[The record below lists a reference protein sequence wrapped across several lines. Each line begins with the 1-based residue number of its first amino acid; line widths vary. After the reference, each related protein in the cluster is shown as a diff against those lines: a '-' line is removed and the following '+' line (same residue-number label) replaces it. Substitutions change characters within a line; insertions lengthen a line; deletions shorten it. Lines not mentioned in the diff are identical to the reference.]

1 MNACGAELDSAAAA
15 EDAELA
21 DEPDFAGADITASA
35 AAADAD
41 VKPAD
46 ITAELAQQ
54 SVEARPGMPDAG
66 LTLNFSPALTSMP

>member
-1 MNACGAELDSAAAA
+1 MDSAAAA

-21 DEPDFAGADITASA
+21 DEPDFAGADTTASA
-35 AAADAD
+35 AAAGAD

-54 SVEARPGMPDAG
+54 SVEARPSTPDAG
-66 LTLNFSPALTSMP
+66 R